1 MNELSRGQRIA
12 SRESERYEARD
23 DELTAVSQ
31 VRVLFGVLRPL
42 PLGLFLFFFR
52 KTGSRCSS
60 VPHRKRC
67 GIIISVQSPNR
78 PLIDYQPFVAYVTED
93 KSFTNTCITVFIRCG
108 IIR

>member
-42 PLGLFLFFFR
+42 PLGLFFVFLPKNR
-52 KTGSRCSS
+52 ALLRSKK
-60 VPHRKRC
+60 PHPERR
-67 GIIISVQSPNR
+67 GIINNFQSPSR
-78 PLIDYQPFVAYVTED
+78 PLIDENIF
-93 KSFTNTCITVFIRCG
+93 
-108 IIR
+108 